1 MDFSICNNS
10 NLLEEEE
17 PKITDYSPLAEQT
30 FEEAKYKSVKIITP
44 IEIIT
49 LLIPNIKIY
58 FTFHQ

>member
-1 MDFSICNNS
+1 SIAK
-10 NLLEEEE
+10 LYL
-17 PKITDYSPLAEQT
+17 QT